1 MPYGDQ
7 GVMGLT
13 ESDIEEI
20 RELKGLLQAE
30 FTDRD
35 FTNGDAVMW
44 AVENEIMRLEE

>member
-30 FTDRD
+30 YTDED
-35 FTNGDAVMW
+35 LNNSDTVMW
-44 AVENEIMRLEE
+44 AVRNEIERLEG